1 MGNASL
7 PHHQRHPPPP
17 VSVTL
22 TTSWTSLTTEIQET
36 EEPCDAFGFSHKQT
50 ELFLIRIYCC
60 KKCWANNSAESSCL
74 STGRDSHKFLVK
86 SQNGLP
92 NLFLW
97 NFLRRGGESKG
108 KQPTT
113 QQLLPQWGTSSLLFW
128 FTPITRRLDHP
139 QRAAHFPT
147 DSHRLLF
154 RVRRSTGVTA
164 YEWEWLCLLIIS
176 LAQA

>member
-1 MGNASL
+1 MPFSGRITQYLFECLS
-7 PHHQRHPPPP
+7 
-17 VSVTL
+17 VSV

-36 EEPCDAFGFSHKQT
+36 AEPCDAFGFSHKQT

-97 NFLRRGGESKG
+97 NFLRRGGETKG
-108 KQPTT
+108 KQPSLHYTAAPPT
-113 QQLLPQWGTSSLLFW
+113 VRNLLPPVLV
-128 FTPITRRLDHP
+128 H
-139 QRAAHFPT
+139 
-147 DSHRLLF
+147 SHHSE
-154 RVRRSTGVTA
+154 VRSPSESCTLSYR
-164 YEWEWLCLLIIS
+164 
-176 LAQA
+176 